1 MIKQLRASNRTLYFI
16 LLWCLCSFKVLLGGV
31 GEAGLRVDDL
41 LIVLAFAILAWR
53 GDLRRVP
60 RSKALNLYLLFI
72 GINLCSTVWNSWT
85 GRVDF
90 IYAALFAVRL
100 LEYLVFYYLGFVL
113 MESGANFWRGFQ
125 TYFYALCVVVPLQTV
140 GLIPVA
146 SRFNAVRASGNT
158 NGPYELAIVAAF
170 FLCFFGY
177 QERKKLSATA
187 AFALLVLTA
196 SRITF
201 VGTAISFMMRTLL
214 RNRSKLRT
222 LALAAAFLL
231 AAWGVSAWIQPH
243 PGAEGNSE
251 SLNNRLNNSSS
262 LLSVSDLSALWDVVP
277 TYRTEGDYF
286 QGAFI
291 DAGEFAFVSGKDA
304 SGMIRVY
311 RWAALLKTT
320 VSSFDSV
327 VIGLGPSFGSAAV
340 DGYFVR
346 VFIETGLIGL
356 IAFLLFAR
364 ALLLQRNGAHGAFR
378 EFVIILLVT
387 ACAIDVFTSYKAML
401 LLWTWHGMNEFTAR
415 QDDNAHSLPDAG

>member
-1 MIKQLRASNRTLYFI
+1 MIKRLRASDRTLYFI

-41 LIVLAFAILAWR
+41 LIVLAFAVLAWR

-60 RSKALNLYLLFI
+60 RSRALNLYLLFI
-72 GINLCSTVWNSWT
+72 GINLCSSVWNSWT

-90 IYAALFAVRL
+90 IYAALFSVRL

-113 MESGANFWRGFQ
+113 MESGVNLWRGFQ

-170 FLCFFGY
+170 FLCYFGY
-177 QERKKLSATA
+177 QERKRLSATA
-187 AFALLVLTA
+187 AFALLILTA

-201 VGTAISFMMRTLL
+201 VGTAISFVMRTLF

-222 LALAAAFLL
+222 LSLAAAVLL
-231 AAWGVSAWIQPH
+231 AAWGVSSWIQSRH
-243 PGAEGNSE
+243 GADGNSE
-251 SLNNRLNNSSS
+251 SLNNRLNSSSS
-262 LLSVSDLSALWDVVP
+262 LLSLGDLSALWEVVP
-277 TYRTEGDYF
+277 TYRTEEDYF
-286 QGAFI
+286 RGAFI

-304 SGMIRVY
+304 SEMIRVY
-311 RWAALLKTT
+311 RWATLLKTT

-346 VFIETGLIGL
+346 VFIETGLTGL
-356 IAFLLFAR
+356 VAFLLFAR

-378 EFVIILLVT
+378 EFIIILLVT
-387 ACAIDVFTSYKAML
+387 ACAIDIFTSYKAML

-415 QDDNAHSLPDAG
+415 QEDDAHSLSDAG